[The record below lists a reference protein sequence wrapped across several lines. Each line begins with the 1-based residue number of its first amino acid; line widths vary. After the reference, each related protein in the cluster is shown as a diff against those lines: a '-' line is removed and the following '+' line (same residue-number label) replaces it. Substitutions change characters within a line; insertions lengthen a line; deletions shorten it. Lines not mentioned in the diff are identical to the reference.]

1 MEAVLPMNGFMEL
14 TEEDL
19 MMIDGG
25 KGFLHGA
32 GFWIGLIDMA
42 IDFGNGVVDGFK
54 DGLNAWK
61 WERKIFWEEV

>member
-61 WERKIFWEEV
+61 

>member
-1 MEAVLPMNGFMEL
+1 
-14 TEEDL
+14 

-25 KGFLHGA
+25 KGFLDGA

-61 WERKIFWEEV
+61 